1 MATRRQSGVGGSG
14 SGEHR
19 HTVPNATYTSFP
31 CYQEEVNIKTNL
43 TKVDDSTGSGTDGTG
58 TEQDFQVNVS
68 LQDKLR
74 MCFQEMESLKG
85 QFDQRRNR
93 KLSAKKKALP
103 AKPDTEPLYSQ
114 PRQSTSGISTSRT
127 RTIPPKV
134 TKSNFEFTADSA
146 AAAKDEDNK
155 YKARLIRTSSKDSVD
170 LLEQLKGDEGV
181 EMFDI
186 YSDSPGYEEIR
197 YPANH
202 PRPVP
207 VDEPIYT
214 KVYRRPLGDPTS
226 SGIPV
231 ATKSASTSTSV
242 RPESTGARMLNSSKM
257 TK

>member
-1 MATRRQSGVGGSG
+1 MATRRQSGAGASG

-31 CYQEEVNIKTNL
+31 CYQEEVNIKTNV
-43 TKVDDSTGSGTDGTG
+43 TKVDDSGGSGTDGTG

-93 KLSAKKKALP
+93 KMSAKKKALSP
-103 AKPDTEPLYSQ
+103 KNENEPVYSR
-114 PRQSTSGISTSRT
+114 PSTSAYSGSRT
-127 RTIPPKV
+127 RTIPAKV
-134 TKSNFEFTADSA
+134 TKSNFEFAADSA
-146 AAAKDEDNK
+146 SVAKEEENK

-170 LLEQLKGDEGV
+170 LLEQLKGEEGMK
-181 EMFDI
+181 MFDI

-207 VDEPIYT
+207 VEEPIYT
-214 KVYRRPLGDPTS
+214 KVYRRPLGGDQS
-226 SGIPV
+226 ASGIPV
-231 ATKSASTSTSV
+231 ATRSASTSTSV
-242 RPESTGARMLNSSKM
+242 RPESTGSRMLSGSKL